1 MGRLHDDRKR
11 YDDELD
17 IDAWVESIGARVG
30 DDDPEAIEEALTFLE
45 RDPFFFRS
53 GYARER
59 IARRLAHC
67 DLTPAQKARA
77 RSLVVSTVDGLR
89 HCPMPGLGKLA
100 GAVADN
106 SLRRELRG
114 RLHHQDAARAR
125 RALRIVVHVR
135 RPGLTS
141 DNIEAAR
148 RHVLAEAA
156 GGTWLSPSVARL
168 ARYLWSREWEA
179 ELATL
184 VPYHGPDRAGAKRLL
199 EAAAKRRR
207 RRPAP

>member
-1 MGRLHDDRKR
+1 MIPTQPVGRRHEDNEEYYRQ
-11 YDDELD
+11 LD
-17 IDAWVESIGARVG
+17 IDSWVGELGLRLDCG
-30 DDDPEAIEEALTFLE
+30 QPEAIEAALTFLE

-106 SLRRELRG
+106 PLRRELRG

-141 DNIEAAR
+141 DNIE
-148 RHVLAEAA
+148 
-156 GGTWLSPSVARL
+156 
-168 ARYLWSREWEA
+168 
-179 ELATL
+179 
-184 VPYHGPDRAGAKRLL
+184 
-199 EAAAKRRR
+199 
-207 RRPAP
+207 